1 MSDQLKINSHS
12 FRLVKGDITD
22 LEIES
27 FVYYA
32 RNDLLLGAGYGTA
45 ISVRGGPTVQEEL
58 KRFGMLQTTEAVVSS
73 AGEMKANFIIHAVG
87 PKFQEEGQEGKLRS
101 TILNC
106 LKKAEEEGIKAIA
119 FPAMGVGFYGVPV
132 KTSAAITLKT
142 ISEYL
147 SGDTRINDV
156 VVCLLD
162 MREYKPFHE
171 EFMSISGV

>member
-1 MSDQLKINSHS
+1 MSEQVKINNHS

-32 RNDLLLGAGYGTA
+32 RNDLSIGAGYGTA
-45 ISVRGGPTVQEEL
+45 ISVRGGPVIQEEL
-58 KRFGMLQTTEAVVSS
+58 KRFGTLQTTDAVVSS
-73 AGEMKANFIIHAVG
+73 AGEMKAKYIIHAVG
-87 PKFQEEGQEGKLRS
+87 PRFQEENLEEKLRT

-106 LKKAEEEGIKAIA
+106 FKKAEEEGIRAVA

-132 KTSAAITLKT
+132 KTSAVIMLKT

-147 SGDTRINDV
+147 SGETGINDV

-162 MREYKPFHE
+162 MREYLPFHE
-171 EFMSISGV
+171 EFMSLSGA